1 MGIYRPERGQ
11 RALPD
16 TVART
21 RNRQTGRPS
30 RRGKIAAS
38 AAVIAL
44 LLGCT
49 ASDGGSPDLSDLNS
63 QHMLQVGLSDIQ
75 QIYIDEPVVS
85 DLAVAGLK
93 GLRRIE
99 PDFDVERQNDVVR
112 ISYRDSDAGF
122 VKAPRSND
130 AYAWASTVSQLLNN
144 SRKLSGK
151 LSEARSEEIYT
162 ALFESLATKLDP
174 YSRYSGAG
182 EARENRASRDGFGGI
197 GVTIVPHE
205 NGVEITDVAAGLPA
219 EKAGLTPGDL
229 IIAVDGEKA
238 EGLDLQDVALMLQG
252 PVSESVELLIWRA
265 KEDPLTV
272 SIERTHI
279 TPQTVFYRR
288 DSNFAVIEITSF
300 NAETAASIAQAVYR
314 ARNDMGDAMRGIVLD
329 LRNNPGGLL
338 HQSVRV
344 ADLFIESG
352 RIISTRGRHRD
363 SLQVFDATPG
373 DISNGAPIAVL
384 VNGYSASAAE
394 ILAAALQDRGRAVVI
409 GSTSYGKGTVQTVLR
424 MPNDGELILTWA
436 RLHAPSG
443 YGMHGL
449 GVVPTICTSDPG
461 NVAEL
466 VGAALKEKAIW
477 RRMLSIRRNYANASD
492 KERKQVEGYC
502 RTPDKTGEGVDL
514 EVAKSLLAVHKGYMQ
529 TIQIARTANG
539 F

>member
-1 MGIYRPERGQ
+1 M
-11 RALPD
+11 PD
-16 TVART
+16 TAAE
-21 RNRQTGRPS
+21 NGRPRGRCPS
-30 RRGKIAAS
+30 LRGKIAAS
-38 AAVIAL
+38 AAVIGL

-49 ASDGGSPDLSDLNS
+49 ASDGGPAPISDLNS
-63 QHMLQVGLSDIQ
+63 QRMLQVGLSDIQ
-75 QIYIDEPVVS
+75 QIYIDEPMVS

-99 PDFDVERQNDVVR
+99 PDFDVEHQNDVVK
-112 ISYRDSDAGF
+112 ISYRNTDAGY

-151 LSEARSEEIYT
+151 LGKARSEEIYT

-197 GVTIVPHE
+197 GVTIVPHDD
-205 NGVEITDVAAGLPA
+205 GVEITHVAAGLPA
-219 EKAGLTPGDL
+219 EKIGLRAGDR
-229 IIAVDGEKA
+229 IIAIDGETA
-238 EGLDLQDVALMLQG
+238 GGLGLQDVALMLQG
-252 PVSESVELLIWRA
+252 PVGDSVELQVRH
-265 KEDPLTV
+265 KSGEDQTLT
-272 SIERTHI
+272 IERTHI
-279 TPQTVFYRR
+279 TPQTVFYHRE
-288 DSNFAVIEITSF
+288 DKFAVIELTSF
-300 NAETAASIAQAVYR
+300 NADSASSMTQAIYR
-314 ARNDMGDAMRGIVLD
+314 AQHDMGDDLRGIVLD

-338 HQSVRV
+338 HQAVRI

-373 DISNGAPIAVL
+373 DISDGLPIAVI

-409 GSTSYGKGTVQTVLR
+409 GTTTYGKGTVQTVLR

-443 YGMHGL
+443 YAMHGL
-449 GVVPTICTSDPG
+449 GVVPTICTLDTTS
-461 NVAEL
+461 VKEL
-466 VGAALKEKAIW
+466 VKGVLADKAAW
-477 RRMLSIRRNYANASD
+477 QRMLAIRRGYAKAD
-492 KERKQVEGYC
+492 PKARKQVETYC
-502 RTPDKTGEGVDL
+502 RDKDKADTAFDL
-514 EVAKSLLAVHKGYMQ
+514 EVAKKLLAVQKGYMQ

-539 F
+539 L